1 MDSSAGGFCELMVVT
16 SRQHVIRQPT
26 LNWLE
31 EHFPGVFSAVHF
43 GNHYALEG
51 TSRKKSEICQA
62 VGAQV
67 LIDDN
72 PGYALDCAEAGMQ
85 VLLFD
90 WDLRYPW
97 AKTENNGPQHPNITR
112 VADWAAVETVL
123 GVLSR
128 CETSAEPVR

>member
-1 MDSSAGGFCELMVVT
+1 MATDACGRT
-16 SRQHVIRQPT
+16 TPQ
-26 LNWLE
+26 
-31 EHFPGVFSAVHF
+31 VHF

-51 TSRKKSEICQA
+51 ESRKKSEICA
-62 VGAQV
+62 AIGAQV

-90 WDLRYPW
+90 WHLNYPW
-97 AKTENNGPQHPNITR
+97 AKTEGNGPSHPNITR

-123 GVLSR
+123 GVLARSDAPGV
-128 CETSAEPVR
+128 ESAEPVRG